1 MSTIKTRGPANPTGA
16 VRPLPLPSSRLQSST
31 GLFRITYCNYS
42 PFFPTPHLAPT
53 DESRCQRGIERSR
66 QLSSDLR
73 PSTDSR
79 IVASCPEH
87 NLGELAFC
95 VYQYT
100 PYAHRVRM
108 NLFFS
113 PGSLHIW
120 NVCTLETGAWPFP
133 PPASRL
139 TWSPRPS
146 RPDLCPSCS
155 VSLPIL
161 LFSSRG
167 NLWTRSSFGATL
179 TARLYD
185 SLSKTPR

>member
-42 PFFPTPHLAPT
+42 PFFPAPHLAPT

-66 QLSSDLR
+66 QLSSALR

-79 IVASCPEH
+79 IVAPCPEH
-87 NLGELAFC
+87 TLGELAFC

-108 NLFFS
+108 NLSFFFFFPREASHLGRVYTGNRGVAFSSASFPPHVVTQTLS
-113 PGSLHIW
+113 PPTCVHLVPS
-120 NVCTLETGAWPFP
+120 PFP
-133 PPASRL
+133 FSF
-139 TWSPRPS
+139 
-146 RPDLCPSCS
+146 
-155 VSLPIL
+155 SLL
-161 LFSSRG
+161 VA
-167 NLWTRSSFGATL
+167 TFGLGA
-179 TARLYD
+179 
-185 SLSKTPR
+185 LSGRR

>member
-1 MSTIKTRGPANPTGA
+1 MSTIKTRGPTNPTGA

-42 PFFPTPHLAPT
+42 PFFPAPHLAPT

-108 NLFFS
+108 NLFFFTRES
-113 PGSLHIW
+113 SH
-120 NVCTLETGAWPFP
+120 LERVYTGNRGVAFSSASFP
-133 PPASRL
+133 PHVVTQTL
-139 TWSPRPS
+139 SPRPVS
-146 RPDLCPSCS
+146 ILFRLPSHS
-155 VSLPIL
+155 PF
-161 LFSSRG
+161 LFSWQPLDSELFRG
-167 NLWTRSSFGATL
+167 DANGSTL
-179 TARLYD
+179 RQLI
-185 SLSKTPR
+185 